1 MCTAGVEKNE
11 ASFANHRLNGLKTE
25 LQLIQEKAR
34 FPVPLCYYF
43 RMLPDHKGILN
54 EDEVFTAP
62 KATSSTFLVTMRF
75 PTYFG
80 SDLIKRRV
88 VDLETI
94 KSRCKD
100 EEQFNFYCKL
110 TNCILLSTKGSRSSA
125 DMMSGGDF
133 DGDLAWVCFDKD
145 LVDQIDNCAPTEI
158 IPAPEKH
165 HHQLEKAKDGEE
177 GRLQMIKY
185 VRKFKNHKNQL
196 GILSITL
203 DKALDKF
210 GVDSEEAKFVARK
223 SFLQVDHPYLL
234 QEISREK
241 LNQVYCDKPHWLQ
254 SMWKK
259 QDGNNNL
266 YYHSKNILGLIYDKI
281 KGKLPDIVIGEGTRS
296 HVISTYLTDEEE
308 KAKTDER
315 VKENISFLRDKM
327 TKAVI
332 KYNEDLYEKLLFCD
346 KNTEESEE
354 KRSWMEE
361 KLEVW
366 HKELFPNER
375 DVNDCNLRAAILYDV
390 CIEHAAR
397 NGREFPYTF
406 AWEVTGNLYGDM
418 YVREKRCRSQTSFS
432 TEAMDAIL
440 TKRRRTKLFN

>member
-1 MCTAGVEKNE
+1 
-11 ASFANHRLNGLKTE
+11 
-25 LQLIQEKAR
+25 
-34 FPVPLCYYF
+34 
-43 RMLPDHKGILN
+43 MLPDHKGILN
-54 EDEVFTAP
+54 ADEVFTSP
-62 KATSSTFLVTMRF
+62 KATSSTFLVSMRF

-133 DGDLAWVCFDKD
+133 DGDSAWVCFDKD

-165 HHQLEKAKDGEE
+165 HHQLEIAKDGEE

-185 VRKFKNHKNQL
+185 VRTFKNHKNQL

-223 SFLQVDHPYLL
+223 SFLQVIVFYVSLKRFSIKLKTYNFFYFHKKVDHPYLL

-266 YYHSKNILGLIYDKI
+266 YYHSKKILGLIYDKI

-296 HVISTYLTDEEE
+296 LIISMYLTDEEE
-308 KAKTDER
+308 KAKTNER

-332 KYNEDLYEKLLFCD
+332 KYNEDLHEKLLVCD

-361 KLEVW
+361 KLEAW

-397 NGREFPYTF
+397 NGK
-406 AWEVTGNLYGDM
+406 EVS
-418 YVREKRCRSQTSFS
+418 RSPP
-432 TEAMDAIL
+432 
-440 TKRRRTKLFN
+440 KK